1 MLVLSDLELSQ
12 FYFVFENKVCK
23 KGNLDQSLLYFCT
36 HMTQNLNED
45 IFVAKTI
52 KPTESLFMYK
62 NCKNNG
68 SVLSNITEII

>member
-45 IFVAKTI
+45 IFVVKTI
-52 KPTESLFMYK
+52 KPTERFY
-62 NCKNNG
+62 
-68 SVLSNITEII
+68 V